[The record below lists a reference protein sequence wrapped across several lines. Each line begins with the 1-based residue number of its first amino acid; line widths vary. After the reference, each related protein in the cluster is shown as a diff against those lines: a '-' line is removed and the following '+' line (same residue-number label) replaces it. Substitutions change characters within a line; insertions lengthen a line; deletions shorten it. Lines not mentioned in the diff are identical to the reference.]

1 PVVINSVSI
10 LQTKLSNREGHETV
24 SRALRSLRRKS
35 HKVLSA
41 ILVAAHVQA
50 AANPH
55 WLSSIQRCPRPSN
68 DDSRGLSS
76 RSAPATAWPCLPFWQ
91 DGYCLRATGGPL
103 TRFTLRS
110 TVTSSRSAILMKG
123 MPLFIP

>member
-1 PVVINSVSI
+1 MTNSVSI

-41 ILVAAHVQA
+41 TLVAAHVQA
-50 AANPH
+50 ATNPH

-68 DDSRGLSS
+68 DASRGLSS
-76 RSAPATAWPCLPFWQ
+76 RSARGCDLPNTAPPKRHADTSALMAVA
-91 DGYCLRATGGPL
+91 LMISPL
-103 TRFTLRS
+103 H
-110 TVTSSRSAILMKG
+110 
-123 MPLFIP
+123 